1 MNEQITGLASLGRY
15 EDNRIAHVAD
25 GEMIVP
31 PLAISLATK
40 RQIFR
45 DMLNQ
50 GINPANYIVGS
61 SMGINPTTGLPEFF
75 LKKLVKAVVKPVKKI
90 VKSKLFKKIAPL
102 AGVIAAP
109 FTGGLSAALIGGIGG
124 LASGKGLKGGIL
136 GALGGFGASSAL
148 GAIKGAGGLGSALKG
163 LGSKISSK
171 FGGIKSLFGG
181 KGGLG
186 SLLGGG
192 SGTGGITSLLGSS
205 QNPLMT
211 LAKSAISGD
220 SNPLK
225 TLALNRMGRSSNPL
239 LRMVSDAY
247 GQQVSDP
254 NDPDAIN
261 REYDIYNQNLMK
273 QFYDQQMKN
282 AAALAVPAG
291 ALSYYSARKEADNP
305 LQDVRDTIRPDLRMA
320 DVYGQGG
327 FDLGF
332 RGYYDGGP
340 VRNLQDNPLLKL
352 RRALPSFNRT
362 AKFLNTP
369 VEDVAKDLRS
379 SLYDIYQITQS
390 PEEIGAFAA
399 RAQKDFEE
407 TMAEAQELFNDGTQ
421 PIKQFIDRVRQGY
434 MTEKEKEMAGYS
446 EGGEVDDVVD
456 NFLSQ
461 SKFGGNEI
469 STFVKGNPRFTELL
483 RSLILAP
490 TLSDMLSPDEKTA
503 MAEAYDRDLRE
514 ANKLGLIQLAS
525 GYDYLP
531 ARKLYN
537 NPFRQKGYA
546 EGGEVLDMRFGG
558 ESIGPGTGTS
568 DDIPAM
574 LSDGEFVMTASAN
587 NGIGGY
593 KITKEKD
600 SLTLIPSGKP
610 NRKKGAQN
618 MMNLMKTFEKYNEG
632 KA

>member
-1 MNEQITGLASLGRY
+1 
-15 EDNRIAHVAD
+15 
-25 GEMIVP
+25 
-31 PLAISLATK
+31 
-40 RQIFR
+40 
-45 DMLNQ
+45 
-50 GINPANYIVGS
+50 
-61 SMGINPTTGLPEFF
+61 
-75 LKKLVKAVVKPVKKI
+75 
-90 VKSKLFKKIAPL
+90 
-102 AGVIAAP
+102 
-109 FTGGLSAALIGGIGG
+109 
-124 LASGKGLKGGIL
+124 L

-332 RGYYDGGP
+332 RGY
-340 VRNLQDNPLLKL
+340 
-352 RRALPSFNRT
+352 
-362 AKFLNTP
+362 
-369 VEDVAKDLRS
+369 
-379 SLYDIYQITQS
+379 
-390 PEEIGAFAA
+390 
-399 RAQKDFEE
+399 
-407 TMAEAQELFNDGTQ
+407 
-421 PIKQFIDRVRQGY
+421 
-434 MTEKEKEMAGYS
+434 S

>member
-25 GEMIVP
+25 GEMIIP

-61 SMGINPTTGLPEFF
+61 SMGINPNSGLPEFF
-75 LKKLVKAVVKPVKKI
+75 LKKLVKSVISPVKKV
-90 VKSKLFKKIAPL
+90 VKSKLFKKIAPY
-102 AGVIAAP
+102 AGIIAAP
-109 FTGGLSAALIGGIGG
+109 FTGGLSAALIGGLGG
-124 LASGKGLKGGIL
+124 LASGKGLKGGIM

-171 FGGIKSLFGG
+171 FGGIKSLLGG
-181 KGGLG
+181 KGGFS

-192 SGTGGITSLLGSS
+192 TGTGGISSLLGSS
-205 QNPLMT
+205 QNPIMT

-225 TLALNRMGRSSNPL
+225 NLAFNKMKSSNNPL
-239 LRMVSDAY
+239 LRMVSNAY

-254 NDPDAIN
+254 NDPETIDRDYAT
-261 REYDIYNQNLMK
+261 YNENLMR

-291 ALSYYSARKEADNP
+291 VLSYYSAKKEADNP

-332 RGYYDGGP
+332 RGY
-340 VRNLQDNPLLKL
+340 
-352 RRALPSFNRT
+352 S
-362 AKFLNTP
+362 
-369 VEDVAKDLRS
+369 
-379 SLYDIYQITQS
+379 
-390 PEEIGAFAA
+390 
-399 RAQKDFEE
+399 
-407 TMAEAQELFNDGTQ
+407 
-421 PIKQFIDRVRQGY
+421 
-434 MTEKEKEMAGYS
+434 
-446 EGGEVDDVVD
+446 
-456 NFLSQ
+456 
-461 SKFGGNEI
+461 
-469 STFVKGNPRFTELL
+469 
-483 RSLILAP
+483 
-490 TLSDMLSPDEKTA
+490 
-503 MAEAYDRDLRE
+503 
-514 ANKLGLIQLAS
+514 
-525 GYDYLP
+525 
-531 ARKLYN
+531 
-537 NPFRQKGYA
+537 

>member
-61 SMGINPTTGLPEFF
+61 SMGINPATGLPEFF

-181 KGGLG
+181 KSGL
-186 SLLGGG
+186 SSILGGG

-211 LAKSAISGD
+211 LARSAISGD

-305 LQDVRDTIRPDLRMA
+305 LQDVRDTIRPDLKMA

-332 RGYYDGGP
+332 R
-340 VRNLQDNPLLKL
+340 
-352 RRALPSFNRT
+352 
-362 AKFLNTP
+362 
-369 VEDVAKDLRS
+369 
-379 SLYDIYQITQS
+379 
-390 PEEIGAFAA
+390 
-399 RAQKDFEE
+399 
-407 TMAEAQELFNDGTQ
+407 
-421 PIKQFIDRVRQGY
+421 
-434 MTEKEKEMAGYS
+434 GYS

>member
-61 SMGINPTTGLPEFF
+61 SMGINPNSGLPEFF
-75 LKKLVKAVVKPVKKI
+75 LKKLVKKIIKPVKKVVKFQTGLVKKV
-90 VKSKLFKKIAPL
+90 VKSKLFKKLAPY
-102 AGVIAAP
+102 AGIIAAP
-109 FTGGLSAALIGGIGG
+109 FTGGLSAALIGGLGG

-136 GALGGFGASSAL
+136 GALGGFGASAAL
-148 GAIKGAGGLGSALKG
+148 GKLGLTASAIKGAGGLGAALKAVPAKLG
-163 LGSKISSK
+163 LGS
-171 FGGIKSLFGG
+171 GGIKSLFAG
-181 KGGLG
+181 KGGFG
-186 SLLGGG
+186 SLLGGR

-205 QNPLMT
+205 QSPFMT
-211 LAKSAISGD
+211 LARSAISGD
-220 SNPLK
+220 SSPLK
-225 TLALNRMGRSSNPL
+225 TLALNRMSRSSNPL
-239 LRMVSDAY
+239 VRMVSNAY

-261 REYDIYNQNLMK
+261 REYDIYNENLMK

-282 AAALAVPAG
+282 AAALAAPAG
-291 ALSYYSARKEADNP
+291 ALSYYAAKKEADNP

-340 VRNLQDNPLLKL
+340 VRNLQNNPLLKF

-369 VEDVAKDLRS
+369 VRDAAKDLGS
-379 SLYDIYQITQS
+379 SLYDFYQITQS
-390 PEEIGAFAA
+390 PEQIGVLAA
-399 RAQKDFEE
+399 RAQKDFER
-407 TMAEAQELFNDGTQ
+407 TMAEAEELFNDGTK
-421 PIKQFIDRVRQGY
+421 PIQEFVEKVRQGY
-434 MTEKEKEMAGYS
+434 KMEKER
-446 EGGEVDDVVD
+446 
-456 NFLSQ
+456 
-461 SKFGGNEI
+461 EI
-469 STFVKGNPRFTELL
+469 T
-483 RSLILAP
+483 
-490 TLSDMLSPDEKTA
+490 
-503 MAEAYDRDLRE
+503 
-514 ANKLGLIQLAS
+514 
-525 GYDYLP
+525 
-531 ARKLYN
+531 
-537 NPFRQKGYA
+537 GYA

>member
-61 SMGINPTTGLPEFF
+61 SMGINPNSGLPEFF
-75 LKKLVKAVVKPVKKI
+75 LKKLVKKIIKPVKKVVKFQTGLVKKV
-90 VKSKLFKKIAPL
+90 VKSKLFKKLAPY
-102 AGVIAAP
+102 AGIIAAP

-136 GALGGFGASSAL
+136 GALGGFGASAAL
-148 GAIKGAGGLGSALKG
+148 GKLGLTASAIKGAGGLGAALKAVPAKLG
-163 LGSKISSK
+163 LGS
-171 FGGIKSLFGG
+171 GGIKSLFAG

-205 QNPLMT
+205 QSPFMT
-211 LAKSAISGD
+211 LARSAISGD

-225 TLALNRMGRSSNPL
+225 TLALSRMGRSSNPL
-239 LRMVSDAY
+239 VRMVSNAY

-261 REYDIYNQNLMK
+261 REYDLYNENLMK
-273 QFYDQQMKN
+273 RFYDQQMKN
-282 AAALAVPAG
+282 AAALAAPAG
-291 ALSYYSARKEADNP
+291 ALSYYAAKKEADNP

-332 RGYYDGGP
+332 
-340 VRNLQDNPLLKL
+340 K
-352 RRALPSFNRT
+352 
-362 AKFLNTP
+362 
-369 VEDVAKDLRS
+369 
-379 SLYDIYQITQS
+379 
-390 PEEIGAFAA
+390 
-399 RAQKDFEE
+399 
-407 TMAEAQELFNDGTQ
+407 
-421 PIKQFIDRVRQGY
+421 
-434 MTEKEKEMAGYS
+434 GYS

-461 SKFGGNEI
+461 SRFGGNEI
-469 STFVKGNPRFTELL
+469 KTFVKGNPRLTERL

-490 TLSDMLSPDEKTA
+490 TLSDMLSPDEKMA
-503 MAEAYDRDLRE
+503 MAEAYERDLRE
-514 ANKLGLIQLAS
+514 AEKLGLIQLAS